1 MSAAEKSLPGARPA
15 AGEDRHRPANTG
27 MKTAAARAISLL
39 AYLGLIAWVMA
50 WIIFLGDVARQHVSL
65 WLVLLVTPLLLPLR
79 GVLAGGDK
87 AIIWGTLV
95 VLLYAVH
102 GGVVAWSDPR
112 PALAG
117 TGRESGLALAY
128 LFSASFFVRWRAL
141 TATGA

>member
-1 MSAAEKSLPGARPA
+1 
-15 AGEDRHRPANTG
+15 

-79 GVLAGGDK
+79 GVLAGGGK

-102 GGVVAWSDPR
+102 GGVVAWSDPDQR
-112 PALAG
+112 WLG
-117 TGRESGLALAY
+117 LVESGLALAY